1 MGIIAMVYLGYAVI
15 INIVTLVAYAMDKA
29 AAKAKARRTPE
40 KTLLLLTIA
49 GGWLGAMV
57 GIYVIRH
64 KSQHLRFILTAWAAT
79 IIHAVL
85 FGYLLSLGG

>member
-1 MGIIAMVYLGYAVI
+1 MGIIAMVYLGYAVL
-15 INIVTLVAYAMDKA
+15 INVVTLVAYATDKA

-57 GIYVIRH
+57 GIYVLRH
-64 KSQHLRFILTAWAAT
+64 KSRHIRFIITAWVAT
-79 IIHAVL
+79 VLHAIL
-85 FGYLLSLGG
+85 LGYLLSLAG